1 MIKQK
6 KYVKAAALT
15 LAAVLQSAVLCSC
28 ARADIP
34 PSFEENTARMD
45 VSMRPAA
52 VIPEAEI
59 HDYDRFRKERDSYV
73 LSLDEYAA
81 GRYDEVERI
90 LPEGQLG
97 GTALLYLAVTG
108 GYRGGV
114 HLLGLLDRDGG
125 MVDALYCSFWCQRQ
139 HPCHIGA
146 AAASHV
152 KDIPI
157 IGDFHKGESPFRH
170 AGVGASIH
178 TIHHH
183 ASEETLRLAGVVE
196 DLA

>member
-15 LAAVLQSAVLCSC
+15 LVAMLQSAVLCSC

-73 LSLDEYAA
+73 LSTSSYLPAA
-81 GRYDEVERI
+81 YSSRER
-90 LPEGQLG
+90 
-97 GTALLYLAVTG
+97 T
-108 GYRGGV
+108 
-114 HLLGLLDRDGG
+114 
-125 MVDALYCSFWCQRQ
+125 
-139 HPCHIGA
+139 
-146 AAASHV
+146 
-152 KDIPI
+152 
-157 IGDFHKGESPFRH
+157 
-170 AGVGASIH
+170 
-178 TIHHH
+178 
-183 ASEETLRLAGVVE
+183 
-196 DLA
+196 